1 MRLIKGGMDKGWKW
15 EKEGRVQSE
24 KKGSAKGGKS
34 GYELKVGK
42 KGRGLRVGK
51 RGWARDGG
59 EERLTVGKRGMV
71 KGGGR
76 GYG

>member
-1 MRLIKGGMDKGWKW
+1 MDKGWKW

-24 KKGSAKGGKS
+24 KKGSVNGGKS

-51 RGWARDGG
+51 RGWAHP
-59 EERLTVGKRGMV
+59 LSIPPSINLNLPHL
-71 KGGGR
+71 
-76 GYG
+76 